1 DWSSDVCSSD
11 LNPQLR
17 INLSYASLA
26 AVVLTPVALVLVRT
40 RFRHGGWVVAGL
52 VSFAV
57 AWFFRLFDQRSGGY
71 LPMGTHWLWHTFGA
85 ISTAL
90 VVEYFYLVE
99 GERAG
104 PGEPRP

>member
-1 DWSSDVCSSD
+1 MTIVFVGQPP
-11 LNPQLR
+11 L
-17 INLSYASLA
+17 
-26 AVVLTPVALVLVRT
+26 
-40 RFRHGGWVVAGL
+40 
-52 VSFAV
+52 
-57 AWFFRLFDQRSGGY
+57 